1 MPSDN
6 DRLLMM
12 SKGKSIGCG
21 CLIIPGPLEAYN
33 MDKPVKVLS
42 HFHDSWRYYWVMEY
56 LDRGAWRWGIVSVIF
71 IILRKVFFLAR
82 RRNIK
87 HNGHRRAFFHDYSR
101 PGLYMVTMVEVCK
114 VPLMPGDS
122 DFKFS

>member
-1 MPSDN
+1 MIS
-6 DRLLMM
+6 
-12 SKGKSIGCG
+12 C
-21 CLIIPGPLEAYN
+21 
-33 MDKPVKVLS
+33 KPCNNLQN
-42 HFHDSWRYYWVMEY
+42 WVMEY
-56 LDRGAWRWGIVSVIF
+56 LDRVAWRWGIVSVIF

-101 PGLYMVTMVEVCK
+101 PGLYMVTMVVVCK

>member
-82 RRNIK
+82 RRNGGTSGK
-87 HNGHRRAFFHDYSR
+87 ALATVMGEGEALATVMGKEER
-101 PGLYMVTMVEVCK
+101 
-114 VPLMPGDS
+114 
-122 DFKFS
+122 

>member
-12 SKGKSIGCG
+12 SKGKIVGCG
-21 CLIIPGPLEAYN
+21 CLI

-101 PGLYMVTMVEVCK
+101 PGLYMVTK
-114 VPLMPGDS
+114 ISRFDRITDKNAS
-122 DFKFS
+122 NFA

>member
-1 MPSDN
+1 
-6 DRLLMM
+6 
-12 SKGKSIGCG
+12 
-21 CLIIPGPLEAYN
+21 
-33 MDKPVKVLS
+33 
-42 HFHDSWRYYWVMEY
+42 MEY
-56 LDRGAWRWGIVSVIF
+56 LDRGAWRWGFVSVIF

-114 VPLMPGDS
+114 VALMPGDS
-122 DFKFS
+122 DYERFHSLNDLAHDICIATDTRLLRIG

>member
-12 SKGKSIGCG
+12 SKGKIVGCG
-21 CLIIPGPLEAYN
+21 CLIIVIYL
-33 MDKPVKVLS
+33 VLLMMCRLQS
-42 HFHDSWRYYWVMEY
+42 PESYVMEY

-82 RRNIK
+82 RRNGK
-87 HNGHRRAFFHDYSR
+87 YFNH
-101 PGLYMVTMVEVCK
+101 
-114 VPLMPGDS
+114 
-122 DFKFS
+122 